1 MSYPESSD
9 REGHLYSTACTLLE
23 SNHQTAHNSAQKK
36 LLARAAQRSF
46 LRPVPEYHPSVFEA
60 SQGGSIRFDEES
72 KVHGRVVRNET
83 SMSPICSRIFRIGDR
98 TFVDAQ
104 IPVAVAGCD
113 EWNNLYFARVF
124 CQIKSVI
131 LWRIRIRFTQLL
143 GTWCS
148 WHFWS
153 ATYAVEQ
160 FNSAHADIRSTVSV
174 VIRSGLCQVNEDPK
188 WLIPQLISIQK
199 WWMFPSDMCVGPI
212 CLFTSRFDVL
222 IRRDI
227 SDVLEPVVLPSSV
240 SCYMLKLCKR
250 TC

>member
-160 FNSAHADIRSTVSV
+160 FNSAHADIRSTSSV
-174 VIRSGLCQVNEDPK
+174 VIRSGLLSSK
-188 WLIPQLISIQK
+188 RRPQMANSTIDRHPE
-199 WWMFPSDMCVGPI
+199 MVDVPI
-212 CLFTSRFDVL
+212 RHVCWTHLPVYLSLWCTYQEGH
-222 IRRDI
+222 IRR
-227 SDVLEPVVLPSSV
+227 SWACSLA
-240 SCYMLKLCKR
+240 
-250 TC
+250 